1 MLGML
6 SNIAV
11 LVIMFQHR
19 VSISVRFDHSPI
31 PAIPHSSWHGLIRL
45 PEKVTTVLF
54 AVSILKH
61 LVHAHL
67 GQLLVG
73 M

>member
-6 SNIAV
+6 SNSAV
-11 LVIMFQHR
+11 LVIMFQHN

-31 PAIPHSSWHGLIRL
+31 PAIPHSLWHGLIRL
-45 PEKVTTVLF
+45 LEKVLF